1 MNHLFLTLGWSLV
14 VLGLSAC
21 AGMTGERIVYD
32 QQGVQVGI
40 QSDPTISRSS
50 PPARNSHPATVL
62 PNELRLLLRTLQISG
77 LVEINCHPVIAS
89 QPKMSAF
96 GVTAVIAITIC
107 VWTTT
112 SLKA

>member
-50 PPARNSHPATVL
+50 PPARNSHPATLSSERIGSPAEKCFKSV
-62 PNELRLLLRTLQISG
+62 
-77 LVEINCHPVIAS
+77 A
-89 QPKMSAF
+89 
-96 GVTAVIAITIC
+96 GVARS
-107 VWTTT
+107 WD
-112 SLKA
+112 